1 MAIEDKVDYE
11 MEIDQRENNGLKKR
25 KVLEVTARHGVDTE
39 FNKEI
44 LGEISEILGHD
55 SYYRAWEW
63 HRRAVAEIKEL
74 PVRERTKL
82 GWKGSDEVTDLA
94 SFRKKRDKGP
104 RDEGPIVS

>member
-11 MEIDQRENNGLKKR
+11 MEIDQRENNGRKKR
-25 KVLEVTARHGVDTE
+25 KVLEVTAKHGVDTE

-74 PVRERTKL
+74 PVRERAKL
-82 GWKGSDEVTDLA
+82 NWEGSDEVTDLA
-94 SFRKKRDKGP
+94 NFRSKRGTRP
-104 RDEGPIVS
+104 QDEGPKAS

>member
-74 PVRERTKL
+74 PIRERTKL

-94 SFRKKRDKGP
+94 SFRKKRGKEP
-104 RDEGPIVS
+104 QDEGPKVS